1 MVKKRRQSPYGYSPS
16 AWRLIGRGMEL
27 GVIIGG
33 LTYLGHLGD
42 EHWGT
47 GPWLT
52 FSGAVLATVGGSY
65 NLVKDMLFPKRR
77 KSPAPEGNTG
87 DSKPDNADERQG
99 DDQ

>member
-1 MVKKRRQSPYGYSPS
+1 MAKKRQPAPYGYSPS

-27 GVIIGG
+27 GLIIGG

-42 EHWGT
+42 ERWGT

-52 FSGAVLATVGGSY
+52 LAGAVLATMGGSY
-65 NLVKDMLFPKRR
+65 NLVKGMLFTKYRPL
-77 KSPAPEGNTG
+77 SHGNE
-87 DSKPDNADERQG
+87 PDDVDERQA